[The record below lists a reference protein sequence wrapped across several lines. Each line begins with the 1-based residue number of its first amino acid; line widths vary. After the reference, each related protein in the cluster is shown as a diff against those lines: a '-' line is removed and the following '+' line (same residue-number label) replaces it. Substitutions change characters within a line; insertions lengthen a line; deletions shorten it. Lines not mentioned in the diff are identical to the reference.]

1 MSDSDVRDVII
12 IGSGPAGL
20 TAAIYTAR
28 ANLSPLVIEG
38 EPSSTSDQP
47 GGQLMLTTEV
57 ENFPGFPEGVM
68 GPELMTRMREQAVRF
83 GADVLTEKVTR
94 VDLSARP
101 FGVWT
106 GGSTSEAPDH
116 RAESIIVSTGARALI
131 DRKSVV

>member
-1 MSDSDVRDVII
+1 MSSAESNHHEVII

-57 ENFPGFPEGVM
+57 ENSPGFPEGVM
-68 GPELMTRMREQAVRF
+68 GPDLMMKFREQAARF
-83 GADVLTEKVTR
+83 STTFITEKVTK
-94 VDLSARP
+94 VDFNNRP
-101 FGVWT
+101 F
-106 GGSTSEAPDH
+106 
-116 RAESIIVSTGARALI
+116 
-131 DRKSVV
+131 